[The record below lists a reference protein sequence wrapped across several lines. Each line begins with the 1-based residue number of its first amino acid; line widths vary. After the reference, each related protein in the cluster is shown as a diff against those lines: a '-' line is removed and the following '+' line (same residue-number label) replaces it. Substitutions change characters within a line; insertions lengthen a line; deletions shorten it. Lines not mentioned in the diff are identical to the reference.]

1 MSLSA
6 QKSARKGLR
15 EGFRL
20 YSDFLPLIY
29 YCFITKRSL
38 RNPQVEHRLRRRQ
51 QGPWEGSGTT
61 PNAAWWITNSPSNCS
76 LFYSPITTTILTKI
90 SPWRGSETRR
100 WRRAGWQIYFVPCP
114 KKTWFCA
121 LRGGISQF
129 INFLIGRQHLP
140 IYSVIYSVWQL
151 QKEYHLADYIHTFS
165 VSEVSSSSSEGSK
178 VPIFLK
184 DTAMTIIRPKRH
196 RCVCFKGHLPR
207 GAPM

>member
-1 MSLSA
+1 M
-6 QKSARKGLR
+6 QQNYARSIFFQR
-15 EGFRL
+15 TYAADIR
-20 YSDFLPLIY
+20 PLCKISICLFCAS
-29 YCFITKRSL
+29 CF
-38 RNPQVEHRLRRRQ
+38 
-51 QGPWEGSGTT
+51 
-61 PNAAWWITNSPSNCS
+61 
-76 LFYSPITTTILTKI
+76 SPITTTILTKI
-90 SPWRGSETRR
+90 SHWRGSETRR

-184 DTAMTIIRPKRH
+184 DTAMTIISPKRH
-196 RCVCFKGHLPR
+196 RCVCFKGHIPR